1 MLEVEVWRKEMRR
14 DYDDAMNER
23 RERMEAREEIGE
35 TVD

>member
-1 MLEVEVWRKEMRR
+1 VEVWRKEMRR

-23 RERMEAREEIGE
+23 RERMEAREETGE